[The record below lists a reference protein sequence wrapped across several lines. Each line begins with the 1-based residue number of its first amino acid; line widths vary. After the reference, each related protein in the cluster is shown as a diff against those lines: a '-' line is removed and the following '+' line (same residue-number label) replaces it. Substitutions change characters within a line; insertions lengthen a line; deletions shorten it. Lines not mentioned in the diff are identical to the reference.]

1 MLIVSILILV
11 CLLEIARLESYFVN
25 KRFKLIELLPKRLFR
40 LQVNLQERHLLE
52 QLEYFVKN
60 CLPPLLVL
68 LVLIHCFRDYLF
80 ETSLLVD
87 NHAARVQDFLE
98 NPNVSIFF
106 EEHSIERLFEEALEN
121 RPTILLIKFLNRP
134 YQILMLNRVL

>member
-1 MLIVSILILV
+1 ML
-11 CLLEIARLESYFVN
+11 ARNSAHFESYFVN

-40 LQVNLQERHLLE
+40 LQVDLQERHLLK

-60 CLPPLLVL
+60 CFSPLLVL
-68 LVLIHCFRDYLF
+68 LVLVHCFCDYLL

-106 EEHSIERLFEEALEN
+106 EEHRIEGLF
-121 RPTILLIKFLNRP
+121 
-134 YQILMLNRVL
+134 